1 MATAI
6 GSGTEVNVVSFTQ
19 LRQESTGPASRTTDK
34 DNYDKST
41 DGEMNRI
48 KDSAGSKQD
57 VGWTE
62 VSAKSDTDIIIRRQ
76 DAEAELY
83 QLAREMEA
91 QKQQGKGDGNSSGGL
106 QGEDAVGSDS
116 TSNTTGIFNKKDAN
130 QDGVV
135 TFQEELVYSMNH
147 PLE

>member
-1 MATAI
+1 
-6 GSGTEVNVVSFTQ
+6 
-19 LRQESTGPASRTTDK
+19 
-34 DNYDKST
+34 
-41 DGEMNRI
+41 MNRI
-48 KDSAGSKQD
+48 KDSAGSKQG
-57 VGWTE
+57 VEWTE
-62 VSAKSDTDIIIRRQ
+62 VSAKSDTGIIIRRQ

-91 QKQQGKGDGNSSGGL
+91 QKQQGTGDGNSSGGL

-135 TFQEELVYSMNH
+135 TFQEELVYSVNH